1 VKRVWR
7 YALAAG
13 TVAVAAPLPV
23 AAQSY
28 FGKNQVQ
35 YDRFDWKVIE
45 TEHFLVHYY
54 PSEERA
60 ARDAARMAER
70 AYGRLSRIFN
80 YEFRE
85 KKPIVFFASRTDF
98 GQNNVLGDL
107 GEFTGGVTE
116 ALRHRILMPFTG
128 DLGSFDQVLTHEMV
142 HAFQY
147 DLFARGKAGAGLQ
160 TLAAVSPPGW
170 LIEGAAQYLSTG
182 PNHAFTS
189 TIIRDAAING
199 NLPTIEQLTERPD
212 RWNPYTFGASF
223 VAFIGQRY
231 GDQTVGNIFN
241 ALPSVGVERAFR
253 RETGKS
259 LEDLGDEWREAMQV
273 THLPQLAQ
281 LERPRKFAA
290 PLLTNRK
297 SGGEVFLAPALSND
311 GKHIAFLSNGSIARG
326 EVFIDLWLGNART
339 GKRLGR
345 LVKSTFDP
353 NFEELRLLY
362 SQSSFSPDGRL
373 LAFTAQRKGKDVLYI
388 LDVDKRRTRRR
399 IDLPLE
405 GVTGPT
411 WSPDGQRIAF
421 TGYTEGVTDLYVVN
435 VDGTGLRRLTA
446 DRYGDLQPQWSPDGK
461 SIAFATDRGPRT
473 DLDVLRLSPW
483 QIAVY
488 DFDTRRVEVL
498 PNQDGLNINPMW
510 SPDGQSIAYVSDRT
524 GIQNIFLYDLR
535 DQEHYQLTNLAGAVI
550 AATQYSPAITWAR
563 EADRL
568 AFTYYENGDYTVWT
582 VDNPRLLRRAPFRSE
597 PSPLVAERTTASEL
611 RLAAAPQA
619 DSVGSNGAG
628 SGNGVHASNGEI
640 EPEETAAR
648 AVSGTQ
654 SYYRTEDGFRTSAN
668 VPATERRAARGV
680 ITVAALLDSAALAL
694 PDTTRFKEYDY
705 KTRFSPEYVARPTIG
720 YTRDNFGRGV
730 FGGTAI
736 VLADLLGNSRLAF
749 AGEVNGRVSEA
760 RVLAAYTNLSRR
772 LQYTAGIFQEPYYLG
787 QSILTEI
794 DPTKEE
800 FQEDIIITR
809 YVQRQL
815 FGVGIYP
822 LNRFTRFEFGARL
835 TMVDRTEQRFSRRF
849 SPLGSDVFEEESEL
863 NFPSVSYAQPYVA
876 WVSDN
881 VIYGFTAPIMGRRY
895 RLQVEPAIGRYQWID
910 YLVDYRRY
918 DPIIFNMFTVA
929 TRLMG
934 SVSVGRDADTL
945 RKYIGYSSIVRGYER
960 ETFSSNVNSCP
971 PSASAQLARCSPLLG
986 SRVMVGNVELRF
998 PLVRRADIGGL
1009 ISLPPIEGLV
1019 FFDAGIAWFGGQHVK
1034 LSAEKITD
1042 PQNVRTLLTSHGFGL
1057 RVNLFNFA
1065 ILRWDYAIPHQA
1077 PVKDGFWR
1085 FSLGPSF

>member
-1 VKRVWR
+1 M
-7 YALAAG
+7 
-13 TVAVAAPLPV
+13 VAVAGAFPV

-170 LIEGAAQYLSTG
+170 LIEGSAQYLSTG

-199 NLPTIEQLTERPD
+199 NLPSIEQLTERPD

-241 ALPSVGVERAFR
+241 ALPSVGVERAFK

-259 LEDLGDEWREAMQV
+259 LEDLGDEWRESMQV
-273 THLPQLAQ
+273 QHLPQLAQ
-281 LERPRKFAA
+281 LERPRKFAT
-290 PLLTNRK
+290 PLLTNRR
-297 SGGEVFLAPALSND
+297 SGGEVFLAPALSSD
-311 GKHIAFLSNGSIARG
+311 GKHIAFLSNGSMARG
-326 EVFIDLWLGNART
+326 EVFIDLWLGNAKT

-388 LDVDKRRTRRR
+388 LDVARRRARKR

-411 WSPDGQRIAF
+411 WSPDGQRLAF

-435 VDGTGLRRLTA
+435 VDGSGLQRLTA

-461 SIAFATDRGPRT
+461 SIAFASDRGPRT
-473 DLDVLRLSPW
+473 DLDVLRFSAW
-483 QIAVY
+483 HIAIY
-488 DFDTRRVEVL
+488 NFDTRRVEVL
-498 PNQDGLNINPMW
+498 PNQAGLNINPMW

-524 GIQNIFLYDLR
+524 GIQNVFLYDLR
-535 DQEHYQLTNLAGAVI
+535 DREHYQLTNLAGAVI

-582 VDNPRLLRRAPFRSE
+582 VDNPRLLRRSPFRGE
-597 PSPLVAERTTASEL
+597 PSPLVAERTTATETSL
-611 RLAAAPQA
+611 ATAAAYP
-619 DSVGSNGAG
+619 DSLSGSNGNGAT
-628 SGNGVHASNGEI
+628 NGVHASNGSVA
-640 EPEETAAR
+640 PEEPGDRDAGG
-648 AVSGTQ
+648 SQ
-654 SYYRTEDGFRTSAN
+654 SYYRTDAGFRQSAN
-668 VPATERRAARGV
+668 VPATERKAARNV
-680 ITVAALLDSAALAL
+680 VTVAALLDSAALAL
-694 PDTTRFKEYDY
+694 PDTTRFKEYNY

-772 LQYTAGIFQEPYYLG
+772 VQYTAG
-787 QSILTEI
+787 
-794 DPTKEE
+794 
-800 FQEDIIITR
+800 
-809 YVQRQL
+809 
-815 FGVGIYP
+815 
-822 LNRFTRFEFGARL
+822 
-835 TMVDRTEQRFSRRF
+835 
-849 SPLGSDVFEEESEL
+849 
-863 NFPSVSYAQPYVA
+863 
-876 WVSDN
+876 
-881 VIYGFTAPIMGRRY
+881 
-895 RLQVEPAIGRYQWID
+895 
-910 YLVDYRRY
+910 
-918 DPIIFNMFTVA
+918 
-929 TRLMG
+929 
-934 SVSVGRDADTL
+934 
-945 RKYIGYSSIVRGYER
+945 
-960 ETFSSNVNSCP
+960 
-971 PSASAQLARCSPLLG
+971 
-986 SRVMVGNVELRF
+986 
-998 PLVRRADIGGL
+998 
-1009 ISLPPIEGLV
+1009 
-1019 FFDAGIAWFGGQHVK
+1019 
-1034 LSAEKITD
+1034 
-1042 PQNVRTLLTSHGFGL
+1042 
-1057 RVNLFNFA
+1057 
-1065 ILRWDYAIPHQA
+1065 
-1077 PVKDGFWR
+1077 
-1085 FSLGPSF
+1085 